1 MDEKLINEYIN
12 NLVLQVNTVTQESI
26 VLKTRL
32 QVMEKEKNRLAET
45 NKDLAEELDALKFQ
59 QQEEE
64 KENKPEIENVI
75 EEEPKVEKKIPKY
88 VFIGDI
94 NFNEDGTVNEGGN
107 STVIPKSNV
116 LKLKEIK
123 L

>member
-1 MDEKLINEYIN
+1 MDEKLIKEYIN

-88 VFIGDI
+88 VREPKPKGY
-94 NFNEDGTVNEGGN
+94 NPKVDG
-107 STVIPKSNV
+107 PR
-116 LKLKEIK
+116 KLMPNPEFTN
-123 L
+123 

>member
-45 NKDLAEELDALKFQ
+45 NKDLQEELDALKFQ
-59 QQEEE
+59 KQEEE
-64 KENKPEIENVI
+64 KESKPQVENAK
-75 EEEPKVEKKIPKY
+75 EEETPEETKPPKFVREPRPKGYNPKV
-88 VFIGDI
+88 
-94 NFNEDGTVNEGGN
+94 DG
-107 STVIPKSNV
+107 PR
-116 LKLKEIK
+116 KLVPNPEYTN
-123 L
+123 